1 MRPVKKLSVGD
12 TIKID
17 GKDVVIKENY
27 NDYGKSLPILEA
39 NLGQYCSYCEVFSS
53 DTEVEHIISK
63 DQDKSLETKW
73 DNFLIACGR
82 CNGGG
87 NKSNKPVDLDNIYF
101 PHTHNT
107 FMCFSYLEG
116 GIVQL
121 NPTLTENQK
130 VKAENLMNLVGLDK
144 YPSNKKYPKHTLNDK
159 QWSFRR
165 TAWELADRFLADYL
179 SNTNTTAEIIA
190 TFAIQRGFFSI
201 WFTVFQAHDDV
212 KKALIEKFAGTAAE
226 CFDASNQYAP
236 IKRAKE
242 I

>member
-1 MRPVKKLSVGD
+1 MRPIKKLVIGD

-63 DQDKSLETKW
+63 DQNKSLETKW
-73 DNFLIACGR
+73 NNFLIACGR

-87 NKSNKPVDLDNIYF
+87 NKSNEPVNFDIMYF
-101 PHTHNT
+101 PHINNT
-107 FMCFSYLEG
+107 FMCFVYLEG
-116 GIVQL
+116 GVVL
-121 NPTLTENQK
+121 VNPILTKCEQQ
-130 VKAENLMNLVGLDK
+130 KAENLMNLVGLDK
-144 YPSNKKYPKHTLNDK
+144 YQGNPKYPKLNPNDK
-159 QWSFRR
+159 QWRFRR
-165 TAWELADRFLADYL
+165 EAWEWADRYEKDYL
-179 SNTNTTAEIIA
+179 AKKRTVNDIA

-212 KKALIEKFAGTAAE
+212 KKALIEKFTGTAAD
-226 CFDASNQYAP
+226 CFDVSNHYAP
-236 IKRAKE
+236 IKRTAE
-242 I
+242 M